1 MMMVMAVIAMTILII
16 IRMLM
21 VTKLVGTTCPP
32 ILPCS
37 LLVQFFKISSTQ
49 LRELCSHGIKV
60 LMIVVAVV
68 MVAVMVMP
76 ACFACR
82 LLLQL

>member
-16 IRMLM
+16 IRILM

-49 LRELCSHGIKV
+49 LRALFCHGVKVKV
-60 LMIVVAVV
+60 LMVMVAVV
-68 MVAVMVMP
+68 MVMVVP
-76 ACFACR
+76 ACQSA
-82 LLLQL
+82 

>member
-1 MMMVMAVIAMTILII
+1 MMMVIVVIVTTTIIF
-16 IRMLM
+16 RMLM

-49 LRELCSHGIKV
+49 LRELCSHGVKV

-68 MVAVMVMP
+68 MVMVMP
-76 ACFACR
+76 ACQSA
-82 LLLQL
+82 

>member
-1 MMMVMAVIAMTILII
+1 MMMVMAVIATTTLM
-16 IRMLM
+16 IRMMM

-49 LRELCSHGIKV
+49 LRELCSHGVKV
-60 LMIVVAVV
+60 LMVMVAVV
-68 MVAVMVMP
+68 MVVMVMVVP
-76 ACFACR
+76 ACHSA
-82 LLLQL
+82 

>member
-1 MMMVMAVIAMTILII
+1 MMMVMAVIATTTLI

-37 LLVQFFKISSTQ
+37 LLVQFLKISSTQ
-49 LRELCSHGIKV
+49 LTELCSHGFKV

-68 MVAVMVMP
+68 MMVMVVP
-76 ACFACR
+76 ACQSA
-82 LLLQL
+82 